1 MTLKEMIQ
9 RCRIESNDTAEPYF
23 VSDDAYKI
31 WLNDALVEACIRG
44 RLLYEKDDY
53 AKCFMFFA
61 AGEKAVD
68 LSHDWV
74 EIEEVGIVVSHN
86 HFLRLPLL
94 SPDAVIAQYGED
106 YQSHDNLPVCA
117 IMEDTKLRLFPTQSQ
132 DLTIKVQG
140 YRLAEPLEN
149 DDDEPE
155 IHATHH
161 RHLCDYALMKAFS
174 VPDAELF
181 DPNRAALAQKAFDDY
196 FGLPKDSDF
205 RRITREDRPHTVK
218 AFWV

>member
-1 MTLKEMIQ
+1 MTLAELIN
-9 RCRIESNDTAEPYF
+9 RCRIESNDLKEPYF
-23 VSDDAYKI
+23 VSDDAYKL

-53 AKCFMFFA
+53 SLCFVHFDAGQTVAKLN
-61 AGEKAVD
+61 D
-68 LSHDWV
+68 QWI
-74 EIEEVGIVVSHN
+74 EIEQVAIVVQAN
-86 HFLRLPLL
+86 HLLALPIL
-94 SPDAVIAQYGED
+94 SPEKVIEKYSED

-117 IMEDTKLRLFPTQSQ
+117 VQEENGLRLFPTPKQNI
-132 DLTIKVQG
+132 TIKVQG

-155 IHATHH
+155 IHPTHH
-161 RHLCDYALMKAFS
+161 RHLVDYALMKAFS

-181 DPNRAALAQKAFDDY
+181 DPNRAALAEQAFNRY

-205 RRITREDRPHTVK
+205 RRITREDRPHTNK